1 MGYIDNEEEMGEFFE
16 RNYANFYKA
25 GLVSEY
31 SNLIA
36 YNNYII
42 CNIKQLLTLLF
53 LTILANPKYYN
64 ILNMYNKFT
73 ILLENAKV
81 EIYDFYVIIGTD
93 EETKSHPSSS
103 THMFSATIYYEDKV
117 LIDVWVDLRYNDK
130 SGISIAFF
138 YSKTLDD
145 DLKVKE
151 INVLNLLKDDDYL
164 SLRDKAIKKNELL
177 CHINSKLDNIIMKE
191 DLSKIRNRSVF
202 ILR

>member
-53 LTILANPKYYN
+53 LTILANPKYYD

-81 EIYDFYVIIGTD
+81 EIYDFYVIVGTD
-93 EETKSHPSSS
+93 EETKSHPGSSV
-103 THMFSATIYYEDKV
+103 HLFNATIYYEDRV
-117 LIDVWVDLRYNDK
+117 LIDVGVDLRYNDE
-130 SGISIAFF
+130 STNSVAFF

-145 DLKVKE
+145 ELKVKE
-151 INVLNLLKDDDYL
+151 ISISNLLKDDDYL
-164 SLRDKAIKKNELL
+164 KLRDIAIKKNELL
-177 CHINSKLDNIIMKE
+177 CHINAKLDNIIMKE